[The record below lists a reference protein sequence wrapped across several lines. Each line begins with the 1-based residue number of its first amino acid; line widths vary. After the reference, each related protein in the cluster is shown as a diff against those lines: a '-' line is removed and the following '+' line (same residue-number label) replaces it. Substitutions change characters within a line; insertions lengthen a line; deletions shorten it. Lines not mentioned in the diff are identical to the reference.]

1 MGLTWMN
8 YLARN
13 RELGVGLALLLGMI
27 AFAVIG
33 GLLVDPQ
40 NARPLSARVLQPP
53 SWALPFGSDRQGR
66 NLFAVIT
73 TGTLLTLRIGLIAAI
88 LGVGVRAT
96 IAFVAAYSG
105 GRAARLLPTH

>member
-33 GLLVDPQ
+33 GLLLDPQ
-40 NARPLSARVLQPP
+40 NAPPLSPRVLQPP
-53 SWALPFGSDRQGR
+53 SPALPFCSHRHGR
-66 NLFAVIT
+66 HLFAVIT
-73 TGTLLTLRIGLIAAI
+73 TGTLLTLRIRLTGRTLGLRIGSASA
-88 LGVGVRAT
+88 LV
-96 IAFVAAYSG
+96 
-105 GRAARLLPTH
+105 